1 MNTPSFHRKTAVL
14 LSAAL
19 VLFLWLDAGAAV
31 KTEECL
37 ECHDT
42 FKTYSHRGVGCAD
55 CHSTIT
61 SLPHPDKVPKPA
73 CVTCHEKTVSLY
85 GGGIHKQKGLDCKQ
99 CHDVH
104 FLQKEK
110 KHCASC
116 HRDVAHPSLPSA
128 KKHLKAL
135 ACIGCH
141 GAPEKTDIRV
151 HLDLTG
157 SENMALDAIGR
168 DQASVIDKAEWHGLE
183 DLLQTKMKDKY
194 TLTTAYRVVGDPHGV
209 TAKRV
214 ECSKCH
220 GERGYFLD
228 AKLEISNKEKVERTL
243 DRRIF
248 IPELPSIKEFG
259 NTVHGKAGVVC
270 ADCHLSQKRIAEGW
284 SENTTVCIR
293 CHEETAEVYDASI
306 HSRVGATH
314 CVDCHNPHRI
324 KSYREREAPERIA
337 ICTRC
342 HKDYL
347 RKHAWLPNTSL
358 HFSYLECAD
367 CHSPR
372 SEKSMV
378 FYFAR
383 KTPSGKVRLSH
394 DDLLGLCGEE
404 PSNLVGSS
412 PDSEI
417 GRAFSTLRTKDKN
430 VIIDASI
437 IVTRAYH
444 DYSETT
450 LKERRCVTCHSREA
464 AFYNSMFFLLPCGD
478 STTYVPLKGSL
489 LATYPI
495 GTSIDFFLLGQDK
508 IKREDFRRFLSPERL
523 GGLGFKWIDFF
534 GLLVIALIAVGVAG
548 HIILRLTVKR

>member
-1 MNTPSFHRKTAVL
+1 VSKTIFHSKAAVF

-19 VLFLWLDAGAAV
+19 LLLLWLDAGAAV

-42 FKTYSHRGVGCAD
+42 FKGYSHGGVACAD
-55 CHSTIT
+55 CHSAIT
-61 SLPHPDKVPKPA
+61 SLPHPDKVPKPV
-73 CVTCHEKTVSLY
+73 CVTCHQKTVSLY
-85 GGGIHKQKGLDCKQ
+85 GGGIHNKRGVDCKQ

-104 FLQKEK
+104 FLHKERK
-110 KHCASC
+110 NCGSC
-116 HRDVAHPSLPSA
+116 HGDVPHTSLPSA
-128 KKHLKAL
+128 KKHLKNL

-141 GAPEKTDIRV
+141 GKPEKTDIRV
-151 HLDLTG
+151 RLEVAG
-157 SENMALDAIGR
+157 GEGVAFDAIGR
-168 DQASVIDKAEWHGLE
+168 DRSSVIDKAEWHGLE
-183 DLLQTKMKDKY
+183 DLLETRLKGKY
-194 TLTTAYRVVGDPHGV
+194 TLSKVYRVLGDFHGV
-209 TAKRV
+209 TDKPV
-214 ECSKCH
+214 ECSSCH

-228 AKLEISNKEKVERTL
+228 ARLEISNREKVERTL

-248 IPELPSIKEFG
+248 IPELPSVKEFG
-259 NTVHGKAGVVC
+259 KTVHGKAGVVC

-284 SENTTVCIR
+284 SENATVCTK
-293 CHEETAEVYDASI
+293 CHKETAEVYDASI
-306 HSRVGATH
+306 HARVGATH
-314 CVDCHNPHRI
+314 CVDCHNPHKI
-324 KSYREREAPERIA
+324 TSYKERQAPERMA

-372 SEKSMV
+372 SEKGMA

-383 KTPSGKVRLSH
+383 KKPSGKERLSR
-394 DDLLGLCGEE
+394 DDLFGLCGTE
-404 PSNLVGSS
+404 PSSLIDRS
-412 PDSEI
+412 PDNEI
-417 GRAFSTLRTKDKN
+417 GRTLSVLRAKDKN

-444 DYSETT
+444 DYSETN

-464 AFYNSMFFLLPCGD
+464 AFYDSMFLLLPCGD
-478 STTYVPLKGSL
+478 STRYIPVKGTL
-489 LATYPI
+489 LSTYPI
-495 GTSIDFFLLGQDK
+495 GTSVDFFLLGQDK
-508 IKREDFRRFLSPERL
+508 IKRQDFRRFLSPGRL
-523 GGLGFKWIDFF
+523 GGLGFKWIDF
-534 GLLVIALIAVGVAG
+534 LALSVIALIVVGVAG